1 MGKHETSIYRKVIIT
16 FTVILLGVLILV
28 GAVVNR
34 FCMSFIKEQRI
45 TYNTQVLGEVEYE
58 FKELYMQMNQLLTS
72 LGEISYTAPLDESTF
87 QKIKADVE
95 FEDSIQNMVYLNGF
109 NNFCEGVLFYD
120 SEEELHYVGTGP
132 LTKGYSFSDDEYFSG
147 ITTEMSYCAV
157 IGPMPEQYKPEH
169 IQKNTVVGFSKRK
182 MGKQVEGSLP
192 PFVMVAVK
200 FNKIEEMLD
209 KLLSTNTGFFLMD
222 QTGALLDSA
231 SLSSLN
237 WSDETLNEA
246 KKKILKNQEHTQT
259 ISKDGILLT
268 SIRLNNY
275 GWILSVADSEEVLFK
290 DINHLT
296 RTVELLIGIV
306 GSLGVLAAIFF
317 SRKIL
322 FPIELLKNMVNEIG
336 KDDKTYLEEA
346 SGDEVGEVRALLNS
360 MKKKIQDLNAKQY
373 ILEVREREA
382 EIRMLQSQINPHFL
396 HNTLDNIYCIAQIED
411 IEPIEILTKSLSE
424 MMRYSVNNKNMYAT
438 LAEEMHHV
446 KAYVKIINIRYEDSI
461 QLVFEISEE
470 LQKACVVKLLL
481 QPLVENACVHGIL
494 PKPEQRG
501 NIWVKALREEDK
513 LELRVEDDG
522 VGVTEEL
529 CESLNKVMQE
539 KVRSI
544 RTPKNK
550 GFGIALVNVN
560 DRIRLLDGMEY
571 GIRME
576 KRPEGGTCVIV
587 TQKYGTEIPGE
598 NIIPK
603 KRRSRARFLR
613 FLRIWIKRLSD
624 MHRKSKNSTPK
635 CKKTST
641 EKESPSPI

>member
-481 QPLVENACVHGIL
+481 
-494 PKPEQRG
+494 
-501 NIWVKALREEDK
+501 
-513 LELRVEDDG
+513 
-522 VGVTEEL
+522 
-529 CESLNKVMQE
+529 
-539 KVRSI
+539 
-544 RTPKNK
+544 
-550 GFGIALVNVN
+550 
-560 DRIRLLDGMEY
+560 
-571 GIRME
+571 
-576 KRPEGGTCVIV
+576 
-587 TQKYGTEIPGE
+587 
-598 NIIPK
+598 
-603 KRRSRARFLR
+603 
-613 FLRIWIKRLSD
+613 
-624 MHRKSKNSTPK
+624 
-635 CKKTST
+635 
-641 EKESPSPI
+641 

>member
-290 DINHLT
+290 DINHMT

-598 NIIPK
+598 NI
-603 KRRSRARFLR
+603 
-613 FLRIWIKRLSD
+613 
-624 MHRKSKNSTPK
+624 
-635 CKKTST
+635 
-641 EKESPSPI
+641 EK

>member
-222 QTGALLDSA
+222 QTGALLDYA

-598 NIIPK
+598 NI
-603 KRRSRARFLR
+603 
-613 FLRIWIKRLSD
+613 
-624 MHRKSKNSTPK
+624 
-635 CKKTST
+635 
-641 EKESPSPI
+641 EK

>member
-120 SEEELHYVGTGP
+120 SEEELHDVGTGP

-461 QLVFEISEE
+461 QLVFEIPEE

-598 NIIPK
+598 NI
-603 KRRSRARFLR
+603 
-613 FLRIWIKRLSD
+613 
-624 MHRKSKNSTPK
+624 
-635 CKKTST
+635 
-641 EKESPSPI
+641 EK

>member
-587 TQKYGTEIPGE
+587 TQKYGTEISGE
-598 NIIPK
+598 NI
-603 KRRSRARFLR
+603 
-613 FLRIWIKRLSD
+613 
-624 MHRKSKNSTPK
+624 
-635 CKKTST
+635 
-641 EKESPSPI
+641 EK

>member
-209 KLLSTNTGFFLMD
+209 KRLSTNTGFFLMD

-598 NIIPK
+598 NI
-603 KRRSRARFLR
+603 
-613 FLRIWIKRLSD
+613 
-624 MHRKSKNSTPK
+624 
-635 CKKTST
+635 
-641 EKESPSPI
+641 EK

>member
-296 RTVELLIGIV
+296 RTVELLIGFV

-598 NIIPK
+598 NI
-603 KRRSRARFLR
+603 
-613 FLRIWIKRLSD
+613 
-624 MHRKSKNSTPK
+624 
-635 CKKTST
+635 
-641 EKESPSPI
+641 EK

>member
-290 DINHLT
+290 DINQLT

-598 NIIPK
+598 NI
-603 KRRSRARFLR
+603 
-613 FLRIWIKRLSD
+613 
-624 MHRKSKNSTPK
+624 
-635 CKKTST
+635 
-641 EKESPSPI
+641 EK

>member
-132 LTKGYSFSDDEYFSG
+132 LTKGYFFSDDEYFSG

-598 NIIPK
+598 NI
-603 KRRSRARFLR
+603 
-613 FLRIWIKRLSD
+613 
-624 MHRKSKNSTPK
+624 
-635 CKKTST
+635 
-641 EKESPSPI
+641 EK